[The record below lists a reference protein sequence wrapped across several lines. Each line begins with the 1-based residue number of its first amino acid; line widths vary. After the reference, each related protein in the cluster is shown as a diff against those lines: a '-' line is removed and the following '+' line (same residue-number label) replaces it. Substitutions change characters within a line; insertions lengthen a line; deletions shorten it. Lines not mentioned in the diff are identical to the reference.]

1 MTDGRDGV
9 TLVDQVTTS
18 IRHLIVTGELRPG
31 ETLTLRCLAQ
41 RLGVST
47 QPVREAVWRL
57 RGQGLLIPRAGRE
70 GARVPPLD
78 PADVHGIYRLRTL
91 LEPELAARSCL
102 LIGEAELESLT
113 ALASS
118 SDPRPP
124 VEAYQVRD
132 NLRLRLLSPAA
143 TAWDLG
149 VLETLWLAAERY
161 ARLADG
167 GCADELGGGEGERR
181 SVMLA
186 FRTRDAEK
194 VAEQVRSHLEST
206 EARIQSALASVAG
219 IPAVSGPCLR
229 VDVRVAP
236 STAVFAAIS
245 NHSAPG
251 SDE

>member
-1 MTDGRDGV
+1 MTDGRGGV
-9 TLVDQVTTS
+9 TLVDQVTIS
-18 IRHLIVTGELRPG
+18 IRHSIVTGELLPG

-57 RGQGLLIPRAGRE
+57 KGQGLLIPAVGRD

-102 LIGEAELESLT
+102 LIGEAELDALA

-118 SDPRPP
+118 SAPRPL

-132 NLRLRLLSPAA
+132 DLRLRLLSPAA
-143 TAWDLG
+143 TAWDLR
-149 VLETLWLAAERY
+149 VLETLWWAAERY
-161 ARLADG
+161 ASLTDA
-167 GCADELGGGEGERR
+167 GCADELGDGERS
-181 SVMLA
+181 SVILT
-186 FRTRDAEK
+186 FRTRDMEK

-219 IPAVSGPCLR
+219 IPAVSAPCL
-229 VDVRVAP
+229 
-236 STAVFAAIS
+236 
-245 NHSAPG
+245 
-251 SDE
+251 